1 MKSETST
8 NTLSQKHFKNLVMTT
23 ENQKPNYFGNVF
35 YEEYENEFTGY
46 TLSMTATEM
55 TEALKKADANG
66 RVKVRIRKG
75 RDPKRPYAVL
85 LEPKAAQ
92 ATQQQSEAPQSDLP
106 F

>member
-1 MKSETST
+1 MKNETST

-55 TEALKKADANG
+55 TEAF
-66 RVKVRIRKG
+66 KVRIRKG

-92 ATQQQSEAPQSDLP
+92 ATQQRSEAPQSDLP

>member
-1 MKSETST
+1 
-8 NTLSQKHFKNLVMTT
+8 MTT
-23 ENQKPNYFGNVF
+23 ENQKLNYFGNVF

-85 LEPKAAQ
+85 LEPKTAQ
-92 ATQQQSEAPQSDLP
+92 SAPQSAVPQSDLP

>member
-1 MKSETST
+1 MEY
-8 NTLSQKHFKNLVMTT
+8 QIYI
-23 ENQKPNYFGNVF
+23 QGNVF

-85 LEPKAAQ
+85 LEPKAQ
-92 ATQQQSEAPQSDLP
+92 GSSPQQRSEAPQSDLP

>member
-1 MKSETST
+1 
-8 NTLSQKHFKNLVMTT
+8 MTT

-46 TLSMTATEM
+46 TLSMTATEI

-92 ATQQQSEAPQSDLP
+92 SAPKSAAPQSDLP